1 MSKKDLLMKALEE
14 LRVDLIRLRD
24 AAAHPGPYMDPE
36 DYDIESGK
44 EFAYDEAVYR
54 LNKII
59 QGDK

>member
-1 MSKKDLLMKALEE
+1 MDDATKKALEE
-14 LRVDLIRLRD
+14 LRVDLIRARD

-44 EFAYDEAVYR
+44 EFAYDEAVYM

-59 QGDK
+59 QDDK